1 LQGQGQFT
9 EGDMHTKQH
18 SGFTLIELAVVVFI
32 IGILASVGLATLKS
46 QMESTSISA
55 TKKKQETMK
64 NSLISYLAK
73 YNRLPCP
80 AIDNTGLESRVL
92 TNAPANCIDNTG
104 KSAYLGIL
112 PYATL
117 GLPKSAALDGWEN
130 FFSYAV
136 STQWTLTYSTAAPVV
151 GGTSTNVAS
160 QAFNVGDSGTIAVN
174 NRSPATSSTPTPISS
189 NAVVFIVSHG
199 KNGLGAF
206 TNKGTQNVSPA
217 AGTDELA
224 NVPVPTTWAVP
235 SAFYQR
241 EYTDIAVPTYGAF
254 DDIAQFLNPRD
265 LITPLILDGALQSAQ
280 SQWSQQITNI
290 NNALIGAMFNNSLC
304 APPANQA
311 AFNALLTAN
320 GIQPVDPW
328 GGTLTYIANFCRLNN
343 NGMYKTSNCAS
354 DCGYLYSACSSPS
367 TTFTAFTITSTT
379 TPTLTIRPQTLS
391 TLTVVNP
398 SLLSNCPSP

>member
-1 LQGQGQFT
+1 
-9 EGDMHTKQH
+9 MHTKHQ
-18 SGFTLIELAVVVFI
+18 SGFTLVELAVVLFI
-32 IGILASVGLATLKS
+32 VGILASVGLSTLNA
-46 QMESTSISA
+46 QMASASISA
-55 TKKKQETMK
+55 TKKKQETIK
-64 NSLISYLAK
+64 NALISYLGK

-80 AIDNTGLESRVL
+80 AIDNSGLESRVL
-92 TNAPANCIDNTG
+92 TNAPAYCIDTTG

-136 STQWTLTYSTAAPVV
+136 STQWTLTYSIAGPIV
-151 GGTSTNVAS
+151 GGTSTNVSS
-160 QAFNVGDSGTIAVN
+160 QAFNVGDSGIIAVN

-189 NAVVFIVSHG
+189 NAAVFIVSHG

-206 TNKGTQNVSPA
+206 TTKGTQNVSPTP
-217 AGTDELA
+217 GTDELA

-254 DDIAQFLNPRD
+254 DDVTQFLNPSD

-304 APPANQA
+304 APPASQS
-311 AFNALLTAN
+311 AFNSLLAAN
-320 GIQPVDPW
+320 GIPPVDPW
-328 GGTLTYIANFCRLNN
+328 GGTLTYTAGSFCRLNN

-367 TTFTAFTITSTT
+367 TTFTAFTVTSTT